1 MYKPVNVQ
9 LVYQCTSMY
18 YYITSC
24 TCVQACQR
32 TISLP
37 MYKHVLL
44 YNELYKPVNY
54 QCTSMYNVY
63 KPVNV
68 QNVQACTYITSC
80 TCVQACQRTISL
92 PMYKHVLLYNELY
105 MCTSLS
111 TYN

>member
-37 MYKHVLL
+37 MYKQLL
-44 YNELYKPVNY
+44 YNELYM
-54 QCTSMYNVY
+54 CTSLSTYNY
-63 KPVNV
+63 KR
-68 QNVQACTYITSC
+68 TSIYYITSC

>member
-1 MYKPVNVQ
+1 MYKPVNVQLVYQCTSMYYYITSCTCVQACQRTISLQLQAFTELYMCTSNVQ

-44 YNELYKPVNY
+44 YNELY
-54 QCTSMYNVY
+54 
-63 KPVNV
+63 
-68 QNVQACTYITSC
+68 
-80 TCVQACQRTISL
+80 
-92 PMYKHVLLYNELY
+92 

>member
-37 MYKHVLL
+37 IS
-44 YNELYKPVNY
+44 
-54 QCTSMYNVY
+54 TSMYY
-63 KPVNV
+63 
-68 QNVQACTYITSC
+68 YITSC